1 MQRVVIPE
9 LLDHDGGSAA
19 EVEASLRDL
28 GMINRWFGGIA
39 TLRAMLER
47 VAAESGRRELSLLD
61 VGAAS
66 GDVATQAGKQLRAR
80 GILVRPVLLD
90 RAASH
95 LMPAN
100 GTRRVVGD
108 AQALPFADSSFDLVA
123 CSLLAHHLEPG
134 ELAHFVDEAQ
144 RVARLAVLINDLRR
158 HPLHLALVYA
168 GFPLYRSR
176 ITRHDAPASVRRAYS
191 PTEMRA
197 ILSNTRTARAEIQRH
212 YLYRMGVIAWK
223 GSAG

>member
-9 LLDHDGGSAA
+9 LLDRDGGSTA
-19 EVEASLRDL
+19 EVESSLRDL
-28 GMINRWFGGIA
+28 GRINRWFGGVG

-47 VAAESGRRELSLLD
+47 VAEESGRREFSLLD

-66 GDVATQAGKQLRAR
+66 GDVASQARRQLQAR
-80 GILVRPVLLD
+80 GILVQPVLLD

-95 LMPAN
+95 LEPAN
-100 GTRRVVGD
+100 GAQRVVGE

-134 ELAHFVDEAQ
+134 ELARFIDEAQ

-176 ITRHDAPASVRRAYS
+176 ITRHDAPASVRRAYT
-191 PTEMRA
+191 PAEMRA
-197 ILSNTRTARAEIQRH
+197 ILRETQTARAEIQGH

-223 GSAG
+223 HAGD

>member
-1 MQRVVIPE
+1 MKRVVIPE
-9 LLDHDGGSAA
+9 LLDRDGGSAK
-19 EVEASLRDL
+19 EVESSLRDL
-28 GMINRWFGGIA
+28 GMINRWFGGVA

-47 VAAESGRRELSLLD
+47 VATESGRRELSLLD

-66 GDVATQAGKQLRAR
+66 GEVATQARKQLLAS

-95 LMPAN
+95 LAPAN
-100 GTRRVVGD
+100 GARRVVGE

-123 CSLLAHHLEPG
+123 CSLLAHHLEPA

-176 ITRHDAPASVRRAYS
+176 ITRHDAPASVRRAYT
-191 PTEMRA
+191 PEEMQG
-197 ILSNTRTARAEIQRH
+197 ILRETRTARTEIKRH

-223 GSAG
+223 QTED

>member
-1 MQRVVIPE
+1 MKRVVIPE
-9 LLDHDGGSAA
+9 LLDRDGGSAK
-19 EVEASLRDL
+19 EVESSLRDL
-28 GMINRWFGGIA
+28 GMINRWFGGVA

-47 VAAESGRRELSLLD
+47 VASESGRRELSLLD

-66 GDVATQAGKQLRAR
+66 GEVATQARKQLLAN

-95 LMPAN
+95 LAPAN
-100 GTRRVVGD
+100 GARRVVGE

-123 CSLLAHHLEPG
+123 CSLLAHHLEPA

-176 ITRHDAPASVRRAYS
+176 ITRHDAPASVRRAYT
-191 PTEMRA
+191 PAEMQG
-197 ILSNTRTARAEIQRH
+197 ILRETRTARAEIKRH

-223 GSAG
+223 QTED